1 VDGDEI
7 KEEVEIRLLNNSYIM
22 ADVCLIRP

>member
-1 VDGDEI
+1 MDGDEK
-7 KEEVEIRLLNNSYIM
+7 KEEVEIRLLNNSYIV

>member
-1 VDGDEI
+1 VDGDEK
-7 KEEVEIRLLNNSYIM
+7 KEEVEIRLLNNRYRV